1 MKPVSRLLGTAHT
14 ERSMGPQ
21 RIDAS
26 TASTKHGPTETRSM
40 QTTTYEA
47 NRFTFTKVF
56 TFPADLVRNWFVIS
70 SLIKREL
77 KGRYLNSALG
87 AVWTV
92 LTPLFM
98 LAVYTLVFAKILQA
112 KWEYVG
118 LPEHLAGSDFVFA
131 MMLYTAM
138 TPFLAFQESLT
149 RGSGIILEN
158 SNLIK
163 KVAFP
168 SEALPVFVVGYT
180 FVNELIG
187 IFLLVCALP
196 MLGFPITAFFL
207 WYPVLA
213 FLRLLFTLGMV
224 FIVSTVNVF
233 IRDVGQMIGLVTMLW
248 MFLTPIFYAE
258 EMLER
263 SEITWLIP
271 AMHLNPWYYIV
282 NMYRDIF
289 LRAKAP
295 DPVLLGTMFGIALA
309 TFVVGYAMFMT
320 AKVKFSDEI

>member
-1 MKPVSRLLGTAHT
+1 
-14 ERSMGPQ
+14 
-21 RIDAS
+21 
-26 TASTKHGPTETRSM
+26 M

-47 NRFTFTKVF
+47 NRFTFLKVL

-92 LTPLFM
+92 LNPLFM

-112 KWEYVG
+112 KWAPVG
-118 LPEHLAGSDFVFA
+118 LPQHLVDSPFLFA

-149 RGSGIILEN
+149 RGSGIVLEN

-180 FVNELIG
+180 LVNELIG

-196 MLGFPITAFFL
+196 LLGMPITVYFL
-207 WYPVLA
+207 WYPVLV

-258 EMLER
+258 EMLEQ

-289 LRAKAP
+289 LRGASP
-295 DPVLLGTMFGIALA
+295 DPVLLATMFGIALV

-320 AKVKFSDEI
+320 AKMKFSDEI